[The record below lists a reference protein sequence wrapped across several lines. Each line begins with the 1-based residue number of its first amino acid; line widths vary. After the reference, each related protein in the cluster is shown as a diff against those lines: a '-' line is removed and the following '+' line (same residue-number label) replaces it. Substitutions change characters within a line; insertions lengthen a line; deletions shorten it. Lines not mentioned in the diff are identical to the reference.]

1 MTTEER
7 FDALDTKVSN
17 LTESLETSVR
27 RQRITITALVLVAV
41 AAVVMAAAPQSR
53 DATFDQITAK
63 SLWIENDAG
72 ETQAFLGVDET
83 GGVLAIYN
91 AAEERQVTLGAT
103 KAGGRLA
110 IYNTAG
116 KRQATLAATPTGGGL
131 DIFDKTGT
139 RVVERIP

>member
-1 MTTEER
+1 MTTDER
-7 FDALDTKVSN
+7 IDALEKA
-17 LTESLETSVR
+17 LETSVR
-27 RQRITITALVLVAV
+27 RQRITIAALALVAV
-41 AAVVMAAAPQSR
+41 AATVMAAASQSR

>member
-1 MTTEER
+1 MTTDER
-7 FDALDTKVSN
+7 FEALEKTVG
-17 LTESLETSVR
+17 
-27 RQRITITALVLVAV
+27 RQRMTIAALVLVAV
-41 AAVVMAAAPQSR
+41 ATAVMAAAPQSR
-53 DATFDQITAK
+53 DARFDQISAK

-103 KAGGRLA
+103 KASGRLA

-116 KRQATLAATPTGGGL
+116 KRQATLAATQTGGRL
-131 DIFDKTGT
+131 LILDKTGT
-139 RVVERIP
+139 RIVGHIP

>member
-1 MTTEER
+1 MARRSRRRTAPAAPL
-7 FDALDTKVSN
+7 ALTH
-17 LTESLETSVR
+17 E
-27 RQRITITALVLVAV
+27 
-41 AAVVMAAAPQSR
+41 PQSR

-91 AAEERQVTLGAT
+91 DAEERQVTLGAT